1 MAAAVGVTAAATV
14 VVIAAGEVVI
24 AAATEVVAVAATVVV
39 VVVVAT
45 AAAMAAVVVVAT
57 AAAMAVAAVAA
68 VAAAAMT
75 AVATAASRRVRRAAR
90 SNHLSVPAMTMTLRW
105 VTYRTRATVARD
117 DDANPGPWNFRHGR
131 SVLMTVPERPPRSP
145 LWDLGGPILSI
156 RRWAYLNSTYRGR
169 SCTCPL
175 AYVHPGQVQDLPYQ
189 SDSPYED
196 ESSGFF
202 ERHRV

>member
-39 VVVVAT
+39 VVV
-45 AAAMAAVVVVAT
+45 AT

-68 VAAAAMT
+68 VAVAAMT